1 MPFAFK
7 SSGIITSFL
16 LMFFLSIIICYTYY
30 LMVKIS
36 DMTGKYSY
44 QTIAEHTYGKWFGII
59 SEICV
64 FLFCFGCLV
73 AYVVIIG
80 ELTSPLFA
88 YWLGKKSIL
97 ANVPFITGLIL
108 TVVVYPLCLAKEIRF
123 ISYASTLS
131 IFAAFIVAGIIL
143 MKSIQR
149 NINGFDSNAIIYFGK
164 KPFSILSST
173 SIYSFALGA
182 HQSVIQIYSELNNR
196 SATKMVTICFV
207 NVISCFLFYSF
218 FGLIGYF
225 LFYDQVQDNILKN
238 LSISDPWNLL
248 VKICV
253 AFIIIL
259 TFPLMQYCCRNSIE
273 RIFFQKSEFTWFRWS
288 ITAFLICIVSYGI
301 GIGVPYISVI
311 FSFSGA
317 TTGVFI
323 MYLFPCL
330 VYLKLETDWKRKII
344 PAIGIIFAILLGIL
358 CTISQILELLKI
370 S

>member
-7 SSGIITSFL
+7 SSGIILSL
-16 LMFFLSIIICYTYY
+16 LVMFFLSIIICYTYY
-30 LMVKIS
+30 LMIKIS
-36 DMTGKYSY
+36 DMTEKYSY
-44 QTIAEHTYGKWFGII
+44 QTIAEHTYGKWFGIL

-97 ANVPFITGLIL
+97 ANIPFITGIIL
-108 TVVVYPLCLAKEIRF
+108 TVVVFPLCLTKEIRL

-131 IFAAFIVAGIIL
+131 IFAAILVAGIVLI
-143 MKSIQR
+143 KFIQR
-149 NINGFDSNAIIYFGK
+149 NTNGFDSESIVYFGK

-182 HQSVIQIYSELNNR
+182 HQSVIQIYSELRNR
-196 SATKMVTICFV
+196 SSTKMIAICCM
-207 NVISCFLFYSF
+207 NVVSCFLFYSF
-218 FGLIGYF
+218 FGLIGYL
-225 LFYDQVQDNILKN
+225 LFYDAIQDNILKN
-238 LSISDPWNLL
+238 LANNDTWNFI

-273 RIFFQKSEFTWFRWS
+273 SVFFSKSEFTWFRW
-288 ITAFLICIVSYGI
+288 IMTAFLICLASYGI

-330 VYLKLETDWKRKII
+330 IYIKLETDWKKKII
-344 PAIGIIFAILLGIL
+344 PIIGIFFSFVLGIL
-358 CTISQILELLKI
+358 CTVSQILELLKV
-370 S
+370 